1 VIFTGSAPLN
11 TPPPPRFSWDAE
23 PFGGRIFEAAY
34 IDAEPGD
41 ES

>member
-23 PFGGRIFEAAY
+23 PFGGHVFIALE
-34 IDAEPGD
+34 IDGERVED
-41 ES
+41 Q